1 LARIALCKKSEA
13 APLPHRVDD
22 HTTPLTSRVSDAPIE
37 RLLPAQA
44 PARPAAPRTPRLSWL
59 VLGCIAAVYI
69 AACCAPVI
77 FDDNE
82 GLYAGAVREMHAS
95 GNWLLPTVNGFP
107 RVQKPPL
114 VYWTMLVSTSVLGQN
129 EFALRLPNALATLG
143 WIFATYLIARRLG
156 GERLGL
162 ASALILATMLGVWIF
177 NHLVQPEPY
186 LACFVA
192 LSIWCLIEARLSAQP
207 EQSRPSLIADRF
219 PGDRWY
225 LLFWLFLGLGAMS
238 KGLHGALWPLGTA
251 LLAAL
256 FVPRL
261 RPWLKPVLS
270 LRGFALFVLI
280 LAPWYIYKAVK
291 LPGFL
296 AAHFVNEQLGAA
308 MDSRYPADARQLP
321 LLQFYGQHFLFW
333 MPWTL
338 LLPAAIYLA
347 VKARRFT
354 RTGHQVLS
362 PVQVDLIGL
371 LACWFALTQV
381 SVAFST
387 RQDYYSMSCWGVVAI
402 FLAVPWIAEAQS
414 GLRLPRRF
422 LVVPSA
428 LVLLGGTMALALAAY
443 VAPRLGSLGAGGA
456 APIRDRDTFMDA
468 IEGISPGLWGH
479 FLTLLAIFGA
489 VMFVAGIAATALAW
503 RRRAFP
509 ALLVLSAAMAAPIGL
524 ATAGFAMMGPYFS
537 LADEA
542 RAINA
547 GLAAQPGAIV
557 ACEALPHTASSLYYY
572 LNARVHW
579 VNAPFDQQYAQ
590 RVLNLGRDFFWDEN
604 GLLAQWHSSQ
614 RVYFI
619 IEEDRL
625 DYWQKTLPH
634 ARTLIKSGTRLVLCN
649 Q

>member
-1 LARIALCKKSEA
+1 VLGFIAL
-13 APLPHRVDD
+13 
-22 HTTPLTSRVSDAPIE
+22 
-37 RLLPAQA
+37 
-44 PARPAAPRTPRLSWL
+44 
-59 VLGCIAAVYI
+59 VYI

-95 GNWLLPTVNGFP
+95 GNWLMPMVNGFP

-114 VYWTMLVSTSVLGQN
+114 VYWTMLVSTSVLGES
-129 EFALRLPNALATLG
+129 EFAMRLPNALATIG

-156 GERLGL
+156 GERFGL
-162 ASALILATMLGVWIF
+162 AAAMLLASMLGVWIF
-177 NHLVQPEPY
+177 NHLVQPEPF
-186 LACFVA
+186 LACFISLA
-192 LSIWCLIEARLSAQP
+192 IWCLVEARYSARPELAQP
-207 EQSRPSLIADRF
+207 RLIADRF

-225 LLFWLFLGLGAMS
+225 LLFWVFLGLGAMS

-251 LLAAL
+251 LLASI
-256 FVPRL
+256 FVPGM

-270 LRGFALFVLI
+270 LRGAAVFFAI
-280 LAPWYIYKAVK
+280 LAPWYIYMAVH

-321 LLQFYGQHFLFW
+321 LLQFYAQHFLFW

-338 LLPAAIYLA
+338 LIPAAIYLA
-347 VKARRFT
+347 VKARRAA
-354 RTGHQVLS
+354 RAGRAVLS
-362 PVQVDLIGL
+362 PVQAGVVGL
-371 LACWFALTQV
+371 LACWFMLTQV

-387 RQDYYSMSCWGVVAI
+387 RQDYYSMSCWGVVAM
-402 FLAVPWIAEAQS
+402 FLAIPWMIDAHS
-414 GLRLPRRF
+414 PVRLPRRF

-428 LVLLGGTMALALAAY
+428 LVLLGGAMALALAAW
-443 VAPRLGSLGAGGA
+443 VWPRLASLGEGGA

-479 FLTLLAIFGA
+479 FLSLLAIFGA
-489 VMFVAGIAATALAW
+489 VMLAAGTVATVLTW
-503 RRRAFP
+503 RRRAYP
-509 ALLVLSAAMAAPIGL
+509 ALLVLAAAMAAPIGL

-537 LADEA
+537 LAEEA
-542 RAINA
+542 HVINA
-547 GLAAQPGAIV
+547 GMAAKPGAIV
-557 ACEALPHTASSLYYY
+557 ACEALPHTASSLFYY

-579 VNAPFDQQYAQ
+579 VNAPFNQQYPQ
-590 RVLNLGRDFFWDEN
+590 RVLGLGRDYYWDNAAFESEWKS
-604 GLLAQWHSSQ
+604 GR

-619 IEEDRL
+619 IDEDRL
-625 DYWQKTLPH
+625 THWQSQLPPG
-634 ARTLIKSGTRLVLCN
+634 ARIVDKSGTRLVLCN